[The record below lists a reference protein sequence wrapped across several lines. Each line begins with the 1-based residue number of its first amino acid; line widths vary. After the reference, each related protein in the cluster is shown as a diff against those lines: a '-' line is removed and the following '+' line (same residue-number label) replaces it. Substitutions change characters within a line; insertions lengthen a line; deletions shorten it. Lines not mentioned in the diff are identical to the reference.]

1 MNAEESWG
9 GFSWAHCV
17 NTATETVNM
26 TTDFPVYGYASCIPL
41 GKKEILGKLKEFWGV
56 PDDYRTAI
64 DIESHE
70 ALFPELPASL
80 SEFRHLL
87 FDCSYING
95 EVHPGA
101 ARDIC
106 DYLKLPL
113 PFNGS
118 SWGISK
124 LLVEKTQFWRK
135 MREAV
140 WKDVLEEFPDDVEA
154 RNAKYWIKD
163 LIEHNELINDKL
175 EKAVEEIMPYA
186 MRAYDTKLE
195 SARMRALWG
204 ILLLELQVGRAIV
217 KGLKA

>member
-9 GFSWAHCV
+9 GFSWAHRV
-17 NTATETVNM
+17 NTATQRVNM
-26 TTDFPVYGYASCIPL
+26 MTDFPVYGYASCIPL
-41 GKKEILGKLKEFWGV
+41 GKKEIRGKLKEFWGV
-56 PDDYRTAI
+56 PDDYHTAI

-80 SEFRHLL
+80 SGFRHIL
-87 FDCSYING
+87 FDCSYTNG

-106 DYLKLPL
+106 DYLKISL
-113 PFNGS
+113 PFEGS

-124 LLVEKTQFWRK
+124 LLVEKTQFERK
-135 MREAV
+135 IEDHMLKVVFA
-140 WKDVLEEFPDDVEA
+140 DDVEKC
-154 RNAKYWIKD
+154 REWVKNQ
-163 LIEHNELINDKL
+163 IEHCELINDRL

-186 MRAYDTKLE
+186 MRAYNTKLE